1 MRKLMV
7 ALVCICA
14 ATAVHAQT
22 HLTRNTDANTITPL
36 NGVACC
42 DTTTQEIRENH
53 FWRVYDLATMLP
65 STAYRVEAVRVAFE
79 ITDTAVTSYRI
90 RLYSQTGGTFPAGTR
105 TQMGTTLNI
114 SESFTGQF
122 NNSIQIFPL
131 PTPVDFTA
139 NSVIVVEFETLDGLG
154 TGARFFPGS
163 NTAGESSPTYL
174 SSAACG
180 IATPTPIK
188 TLGSFFT
195 EMILDIIGNGPEMDV
210 QRPAGAANSI
220 PSGGNHNLGNV
231 STGGQSFTLTVE
243 NTGRANLVFP
253 GATPVTVTGTSAGT
267 TATITQQPGTPVAFP
282 PSSNTTTFVIQ
293 ITPALNAFTVAI
305 SIDSG
310 SSPMIG
316 LDFNEDP
323 YTITLSGTGV
333 ANAPAQAAP
342 ATGSSFGGAS
352 PTFTL
357 TVQPGATLANA
368 DIELTDNETDP
379 IQVSNITAPS
389 PAPTGISGPTGTPG
403 PGHPLLLQ
411 WSGTADASNPP
422 GPYSWSI
429 TFASTTGNTTPTTI
443 TVTITIEDT
452 APTHTVVA
460 PTTGD
465 GSSGT
470 PYAATFTEGQTV
482 TNADIATV
490 TDLNTGQTL
499 ALGTVTDT
507 GGTATG
513 TGFDSTSFTLVGT
526 ALRVSSVGALAAADV
541 GTHTFTVDVTDG
553 GANTVTIYVTLT
565 VNPNTAPTL
574 TAGGTHNVVRGA
586 APVNVQVGTAND
598 AEDPETALVVSVVG
612 TLPTGITVANLS
624 VDALG
629 NVTADLSATTAATLG
644 ANIVTI
650 RVTDTASATSPDV
663 TFTVNI
669 QGSGGGT
676 QVGGGG
682 SGGGGGGGGCS
693 AAAVPVAPVL
703 FGLFAIA
710 ALRRR
715 RR

>member
-14 ATAVHAQT
+14 ATAVQAQT
-22 HLTRNTDANTITPL
+22 HLTHNTDPNTIL
-36 NGVACC
+36 INNGVSCNYGGLAVA
-42 DTTTQEIRENH
+42 DNQY
-53 FWRVYDLATMLP
+53 WRVYTPPAGNF
-65 STAYRVEAVRVAFE
+65 RVEAVRVGIE
-79 ITDTAVTSYRI
+79 VTDTGTNNFQI
-90 RLYSQTGGTFPAGTR
+90 RLYSQTGGAFPGGTR
-105 TQMGTTLNI
+105 TQMGTTQAITEPSI
-114 SESFTGQF
+114 SAY
-122 NNSIQIFPL
+122 NNTVQIFPL
-131 PTPVDFTA
+131 TTPVDFPSGST
-139 NSVIVVEFETLDGLG
+139 IVVEFAVLDGSVN
-154 TGARFFPGS
+154 GARFFPGS
-163 NTAGESSPTYL
+163 NSSGQ
-174 SSAACG
+174 SSATYISSTACG
-180 IATPTPIK
+180 ITTPTDLATI
-188 TLGSFFT
+188 GSPPFT
-195 EMILDIIGNGPEMDV
+195 NVHMILDIIGNGPEMDV

-231 STGGQSFTLTVE
+231 STGGQSFTFTVE

-267 TATITQQPGTPVAFP
+267 TATVTQQPGTPVAFP
-282 PSSNTTTFVIQ
+282 PSGNTTTFIIQ

-342 ATGSSFGGAS
+342 ATGSSFGGTS

-357 TVQPGATLANA
+357 TVQPGATLASA

-379 IQVSNITAPS
+379 IQVSNITAPA

-452 APTHTVVA
+452 APTHSAIA

-482 TNADIATV
+482 SNSDLATV

-513 TGFDSTSFTLVGT
+513 TGFGTTSFSLVGNT
-526 ALRVSSVGALAAADV
+526 LRVSSVGALAAADV

-612 TLPTGITVANLS
+612 TLPTGVTVANLS

-629 NVTADLSATTAATLG
+629 NVTADLSATSAAVLG

-663 TFTVNI
+663 TFTINV

-676 QVGGGG
+676 QVGGS
-682 SGGGGGGGGCS
+682 SGGGGGGGGC
-693 AAAVPVAPVL
+693 AAAVAPVAPVL
-703 FGLFAIA
+703 FALLGFAA
-710 ALRRR
+710 WRRR